1 MGIVSDIAICGL
13 ALLGVWGGAK
23 LIVVAVDDFSKRL
36 RFSSFAVSF
45 VLLGILTSIPELS
58 VGLTS
63 ISRGVPEVF
72 VGNLLGG
79 IFVLFLFVIPL
90 LALVG
95 GKVRLDGGISK
106 NTLILVLGVIMA
118 PAVLI
123 LDQKINSIEGLLL
136 IVAYIVLSIWV
147 EMKKGFF
154 DKKHTKVFDLK
165 AYSYMDIVKV
175 VVGVGVVL
183 LAGQVVV
190 TKTILFSQILGL
202 PVFFVSLVFLS
213 LGTNLPEISLA
224 ITSIRMKKKEIAF
237 GDYLG
242 SASANTLFF
251 GIFALMSGG
260 EIVIKDRFE
269 VVVMFML
276 LALGS
281 FYFFI
286 RSNKELSRKEG
297 LMLMI
302 LYGVFCVWE
311 SMRR

>member
-1 MGIVSDIAICGL
+1 
-13 ALLGVWGGAK
+13 
-23 LIVVAVDDFSKRL
+23 
-36 RFSSFAVSF
+36 
-45 VLLGILTSIPELS
+45 
-58 VGLTS
+58 
-63 ISRGVPEVF
+63 
-72 VGNLLGG
+72 
-79 IFVLFLFVIPL
+79 
-90 LALVG
+90 
-95 GKVRLDGGISK
+95 
-106 NTLILVLGVIMA
+106 
-118 PAVLI
+118 
-123 LDQKINSIEGLLL
+123 
-136 IVAYIVLSIWV
+136 
-147 EMKKGFF
+147 
-154 DKKHTKVFDLK
+154 
-165 AYSYMDIVKV
+165 
-175 VVGVGVVL
+175 
-183 LAGQVVV
+183 
-190 TKTILFSQILGL
+190 
-202 PVFFVSLVFLS
+202 
-213 LGTNLPEISLA
+213 
-224 ITSIRMKKKEIAF
+224 MKKKEIAF